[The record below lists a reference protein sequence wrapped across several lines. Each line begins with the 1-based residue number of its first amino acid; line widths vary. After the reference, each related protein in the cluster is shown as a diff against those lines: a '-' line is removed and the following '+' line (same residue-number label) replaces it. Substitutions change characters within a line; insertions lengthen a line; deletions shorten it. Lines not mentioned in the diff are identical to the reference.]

1 MRVCTRT
8 LRRKPKVDQCSTVP
22 QERERERV
30 KIHHTAPI
38 NRTPRVVLEVW
49 NTHVRRLRC
58 AMASGWAKVLRDE
71 ARGAAPWQRR
81 QRILGS
87 RALVESLELTT
98 KLEEHD
104 GCVNTLSWSEDGRFC
119 LSGSDDTQL
128 VIWNMRRL
136 CAETTIPTIHTDN
149 IFGAQFVPGTGGRQ
163 VVSCAADGTLLL
175 HHVDRELSGAGSGVV
190 MCSAPHFLL
199 KMAFYPPS
207 DGRILAVSGQ
217 SILMVDLRTQK
228 TWCCDD
234 DAQDSPVT
242 ALAFDPNSPNTLAV
256 GNNSPIV
263 SLYDIRMAGGQE
275 FAQLQPAPRDGDLG
289 RQQAEAVSSLEFSA
303 ERPGLLLANYR
314 DDSLFTFDTR
324 RAEVA
329 RAARAQLDD
338 GAGPAQVVPFGDE
351 DRAVTAAHCQEYK
364 GRTNSDTFAKDAA
377 FVLGSEWV
385 ATGGDCGHLYIWNV
399 ETGALVRRVVAD
411 RCVVNCVAA
420 HPSLPVIAV
429 SGIDSD
435 VKVFAC
441 GETERGPGRLRK
453 RSRRQDG
460 VESAAASTDTML
472 EPAAAALGSSESEDS
487 DSDSDD
493 AWDDDADWMF
503 GDDPDPQSLEA
514 WVVTPHSFRQRMLL
528 NPRVAT
534 MREAAESITKAR
546 GLLADLDTVSN
557 AGSKFDRSF
566 SALQALHFGALD
578 SDLDGE
584 RAELEIVALTWIL
597 EAAIEQDDRS
607 NASYAVA
614 ALEHRSVGRDG
625 LGEAVRLLPDHFPDT
640 LDGPELREF
649 IQRIRSN
656 SADSRVNEAEAEA
669 GGRTATPPPSAT

>member
-1 MRVCTRT
+1 M
-8 LRRKPKVDQCSTVP
+8 
-22 QERERERV
+22 
-30 KIHHTAPI
+30 
-38 NRTPRVVLEVW
+38 VV
-49 NTHVRRLRC
+49 
-58 AMASGWAKVLRDE
+58 AMAT
-71 ARGAAPWQRR
+71 RG
-81 QRILGS
+81 
-87 RALVESLELTT
+87 RADVGAV
-98 KLEEHD
+98 HP
-104 GCVNTLSWSEDGRFC
+104 
-119 LSGSDDTQL
+119 
-128 VIWNMRRL
+128 L
-136 CAETTIPTIHTDN
+136 C
-149 IFGAQFVPGTGGRQ
+149 QVPGTGGRQ

-207 DGRILAVSGQ
+207 DGRVLAVSGQ

-329 RAARAQLDD
+329 RAARTQLDD

-364 GRTNSDTFAKDAA
+364 GRTNSDTFAKDAT

-503 GDDPDPQSLEA
+503 GYVSCLVIHRHTMHTAHPILGGRVRGVNESTHCAMHHVGCRDDPDPQSLEA